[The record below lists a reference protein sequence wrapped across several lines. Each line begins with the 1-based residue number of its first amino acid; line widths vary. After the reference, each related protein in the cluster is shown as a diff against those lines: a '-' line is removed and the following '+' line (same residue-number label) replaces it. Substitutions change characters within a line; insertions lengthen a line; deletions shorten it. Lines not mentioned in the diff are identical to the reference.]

1 METYF
6 SEQTSKTP
14 FIELNPQNGKFE
26 MKGKSIP
33 ENTKGF
39 YNPLFLWIEEYS
51 QNPAAT
57 TTFDIQLDYFNTS
70 SAKVIVD
77 FFKKLETIE
86 KSGKG
91 KVIINWHYDEDDGD
105 MMEAG
110 QDYQSIIKVPFNLIS
125 FKQEE

>member
-1 METYF
+1 MENYF
-6 SEQTSKTP
+6 SEQSAKTP
-14 FIELNPQNGKFE
+14 FIELNPNTGNFE

-39 YNPLFLWIEEYS
+39 YTPLVGWTEEYAN
-51 QNPAAT
+51 NPAPQ

-77 FFKKLETIE
+77 FFKKLESIE

-91 KVIINWHYDEDDGD
+91 KVTINWHYDEDDGD

-110 QDYQSIIKVPFNLIS
+110 QDYQSIIKVTFNLIS

>member
-6 SEQTSKTP
+6 SEQSAKTP
-14 FIELNPQNGKFE
+14 FIELNPASGIFE

-39 YNPLFLWIEEYS
+39 YTPLFLWMEEYS
-51 QNPAAT
+51 QKPAPL
-57 TTFDIQLDYFNTS
+57 TTFNIQLDYFNTS

-77 FFKKLETIE
+77 FFKKLESIE
-86 KSGKG
+86 KNGLG
-91 KVIINWHYDEDDGD
+91 KVIINWQYDEDDGD

-110 QDYQSIIKVPFNLIS
+110 QDYQSIIKVTFNLIS

>member
-1 METYF
+1 MHVYF
-6 SEQTSKTP
+6 SEQSAKTP
-14 FIELNPQNGKFE
+14 FIELNPNNGNFE

-39 YNPLFLWIEEYS
+39 YEPLFQWMEEYA
-51 QNPAAT
+51 QNPAPL
-57 TTFDIQLDYFNTS
+57 TTFNIQLDYFNTS

-77 FFKKLETIE
+77 FFKKLEAIE

-91 KVIINWHYDEDDGD
+91 KVTINWHYDEDDGD

-110 QDYQSIIKVPFNLIS
+110 QDYQSIIKVTFQLIS

>member
-1 METYF
+1 MQVYF
-6 SEQTSKTP
+6 SEQSAKTP
-14 FIELNPQNGKFE
+14 FIEFDPNSGNFE

-39 YNPLFLWIEEYS
+39 YEPLFQWMDEYA
-51 QNPAAT
+51 QTPAPR
-57 TTFDIQLDYFNTS
+57 TTFNVQLDYFNTS

-77 FFKKLETIE
+77 FFKKLENLE

-91 KVIINWHYDEDDGD
+91 KVTINWHYDEDDGD

-110 QDYQSIIKVPFNLIS
+110 QDYQSIIKVTFNLIS

>member
-1 METYF
+1 MENYF
-6 SEQTSKTP
+6 SEQSAKTP
-14 FIELNPQNGKFE
+14 FIELNPNTGNFE

-39 YNPLFLWIEEYS
+39 YTPLFAWIEEYAIK
-51 QNPAAT
+51 PAPQ

-77 FFKKLETIE
+77 FFKKLESIE

-91 KVIINWHYDEDDGD
+91 KITINWHHDEDDGD

-110 QDYQSIIKVPFNLIS
+110 QDYQSIIKVTFNLIS